1 MTLLQQIKQV
11 FTTPTADELAK
22 REYDEA
28 RRELLVSQSAA
39 EYHNSM
45 IEYHIKRLLRLKEIL
60 GDKTQ
65 DHQ

>member
-1 MTLLQQIKQV
+1 MLDQLKRM
-11 FTTPTADELAK
+11 FKTPTADQLAQL
-22 REYDEA
+22 EYDEA

>member
-1 MTLLQQIKQV
+1 MLDQIKLV
-11 FTTPTADELAK
+11 FKTPTADELAK

-45 IEYHIKRLLRLKEIL
+45 IEYHIKRLLRLKEIINAEAD
-60 GDKTQ
+60 DK
-65 DHQ
+65 

>member
-1 MTLLQQIKQV
+1 MLDQIKQV
-11 FTTPTADELAK
+11 FRTPTADELVK

-45 IEYHIKRLLRLKEIL
+45 IEYHIKRLLRLKEIIDAF
-60 GDKTQ
+60 GE
-65 DHQ
+65 